1 MADLFVNLHTGFM
14 VSLSLT
20 NILYCFLGVF
30 IGTLIGVLPG
40 IGPVATISI
49 LIPST
54 FHLSPITGIIM
65 LAGIYYGAQYGGSTT
80 SILLRIPGET
90 SSVITC
96 LDGYEMARQGRAGPA
111 LGIAAFGSFIAGTL
125 GTFGLAI
132 VAPPLAGWALKF
144 GAAEYASLMLLG
156 LITATFLGQKSM
168 LKSLAMVL
176 LGLVLS
182 LVGRE
187 TVSGFPRF
195 TYGVYELE
203 DGLGFIPL
211 IMGLFGISEVF
222 LNLEEAMS
230 REFLARGKIAGLLP
244 SLQDWGRSIFPILRG
259 SVVGFLLGILPGGG
273 ATLGSL
279 ASYTMEKKIS
289 RNPKRFGTGMIEG
302 VAGPEAANNA
312 GAQGAFIPLLCL
324 GIPCNVIMALLIGAL
339 MIHGVQPGPLTMT
352 RNPDLFWGTITSMYT
367 GNLLLLVLN
376 LPLIGLWIRI
386 LKVPYGILYPLV
398 LLFCIIGA
406 FSLNNSMFEIYLTVF
421 FGLVGYVMRKVDYE
435 PAPLA
440 RAFVLGPLFED
451 ALRQAL
457 VISRGDFGIFVRRPL
472 SLAFLLAGLGLI
484 TWPVISRLTKR
495 VRKVV
500 EIREP

>member
-1 MADLFVNLHTGFM
+1 MGDLFANLYTGFT

-20 NILYCFLGVF
+20 NIFYCFLGVF
-30 IGTLIGVLPG
+30 VGTLIGVLPG

-54 FHLSPITGIIM
+54 FHLSPITGVIM

-125 GTFGLAI
+125 ATFGLAI

-144 GAAEYASLMLLG
+144 GAAEYTSLMFLG

-168 LKSLAMVL
+168 VKSLAMVM

-187 TVSGFPRF
+187 TVTGFPRF

-222 LNLEEAMS
+222 LNLEEAIS
-230 REFLARGKIAGLLP
+230 REILTRGKIAGLLP
-244 SLQDWGRSIFPILRG
+244 SVKDWGRSIFPILRG

-279 ASYTMEKKIS
+279 ASYTMEKRIS
-289 RNPKRFGTGMIEG
+289 KTPDRFGTGMIEG

-352 RNPDLFWGTITSMYT
+352 KNPELFWGTITSMYT
-367 GNLLLLVLN
+367 GNLLLLILN
-376 LPLIGLWIRI
+376 LPLIGLWVKI
-386 LKVPYGILYPLV
+386 LRVPYGILYPLI

-406 FSLNNSMFEIYLTVF
+406 FSLNNSIFEIYLTIF
-421 FGLVGYVMRKVDYE
+421 FGVVGYVMRKVDYE

-440 RAFVLGPLFED
+440 LAFVLGPLFED

-472 SLAFLLAGLGLI
+472 SLGFLVAGLGLI
-484 TWPVISRLTKR
+484 SLPMISRLTR
-495 VRKVV
+495 RGSKVV
-500 EIREP
+500 ETREP